1 MRPLRRLGAWYGEN
15 RLAVQL
21 TALIL
26 LLLILYLIPLA
37 VVTIGPGQ
45 AGVKWRRFHL
55 LRAAGTEVDRVY
67 GEGTH
72 LKWPWD
78 RMFLYDIRLQEHTHT
93 YNALSVD
100 GLPMRVDITVRF
112 RPLQPELGKL
122 HKNVGPDYRAV
133 LLVPEVGAHARK
145 QIARLTPEELFTA
158 RREEIE
164 REIYRNLVDELDV
177 RFAPRPSLL
186 TGLGHLHRR
195 ILRALA
201 DSVAPPTAA
210 QVAGPL
216 GLRPEQ
222 AEAALG
228 ELADA
233 GVVARVRL
241 SGETAG
247 QPLRYRV
254 DRAVLANSRGL
265 EELVGEGDP
274 LLYVE
279 DVLIRRIVLPRP
291 IEQAIQN
298 KLVVKEQVK
307 EYEYRLLREERE
319 RERKRIEAEG
329 IRLFQDIVA
338 EGISDRYLKWKGID
352 ATLELARSSNAK
364 VVVIGNAED
373 GLPLILGPLE
383 STGAPEP
390 GRPSAPAPGT
400 ALGAGAGAGASPPP
414 GAPPGG
420 TPGTTPVPAT
430 PPSTP
435 LPEGVRR

>member
-1 MRPLRRLGAWYGEN
+1 MRPWSRLRAWYDEN

-26 LLLILYLIPLA
+26 LLLILYLIPLS

-55 LRAAGTEVDRVY
+55 LNEDGTEVDRVY

-72 LKWPWD
+72 LKLPWD
-78 RMFLYDIRLQEHTHT
+78 RMFLYNVRLQEHTHT
-93 YNALSVD
+93 YNVLSLD

-112 RPLQPELGKL
+112 RPLVPELGQL
-122 HKNVGPDYRAV
+122 HKNVGPKYREV

-164 REIYRNLVDELDV
+164 REIYRNLVDEMEI
-177 RFAPRPSLL
+177 RFAPRQSLL
-186 TGLGHLHRR
+186 TGAGRLHRR

-201 DSVAPPTAA
+201 GSLVPPTAA

-216 GLRPEQ
+216 ALRPEQ
-222 AEAALG
+222 AETALR

-233 GVVARVRL
+233 GVVDRVRF
-241 SGETAG
+241 SGETEE

-254 DRAVLANSRGL
+254 DRALLADSRSL

-274 LLYVE
+274 LLYIE
-279 DVLIRRIVLPRP
+279 DVLIRRILLPRP

-298 KLVVKEQVK
+298 KLIVKEQVK

-383 STGAPEP
+383 TTGAPEP
-390 GRPSAPAPGT
+390 GRP
-400 ALGAGAGAGASPPP
+400 GAGAAVRP
-414 GAPPGG
+414 APPVGG
-420 TPGTTPVPAT
+420 TPGATPIPAT

-435 LPEGVRR
+435 LPGAPGGPGGPVR